1 MWDLHCGIMQD
12 LWLWCL
18 DTLVEAGGL
27 QSIQDSVVVAGGL
40 SCSVACGIS
49 VPQSE
54 IKSASLA
61 LQGGFLTT
69 GLPGKSPY
77 LFLDG
82 WDSVL
87 NVLIILVPTS
97 ESHSMCSVNTCSMN
111 E

>member
-12 LWLWCL
+12 LLLCL

-27 QSIQDSVVVAGGL
+27 QSIQASVVVAGGL

-49 VPQSE
+49 VPQSD

-77 LFLDG
+77 LLLDG
-82 WDSVL
+82 
-87 NVLIILVPTS
+87 
-97 ESHSMCSVNTCSMN
+97 
-111 E
+111 